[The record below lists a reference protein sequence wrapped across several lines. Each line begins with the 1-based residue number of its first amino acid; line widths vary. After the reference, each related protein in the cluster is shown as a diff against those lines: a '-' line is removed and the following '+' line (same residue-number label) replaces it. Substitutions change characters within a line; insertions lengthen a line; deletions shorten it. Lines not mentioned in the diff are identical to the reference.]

1 MPRRLQPCQRSRASR
16 NRALQRLLA
25 GEGEIMAPSKSI
37 TIGWFIGL
45 ATLFIIEAVTPAQA
59 LPVIRDQCNQ
69 TSGDGQ
75 GHSCPGANDLLI
87 RPKYPDGTCGD
98 WMCCPPN
105 PDGQTYD
112 CAHATNPTRSVISG
126 ALKNLLGP
134 RATVLEPGRTPGLRN
149 PSVFSGPNAPIL
161 RRGVEGQTTED
172 SPSGNPGTSEQDKT
186 K

>member
-1 MPRRLQPCQRSRASR
+1 MNATRAF
-16 NRALQRLLA
+16 
-25 GEGEIMAPSKSI
+25 GMGCI
-37 TIGWFIGL
+37 IGL
-45 ATLFIIEAVTPAQA
+45 TILQAAVTTMPVHA
-59 LPVIRDQCNQ
+59 LPIIRDQCNS

-112 CAHATNPTRSVISG
+112 CAHATNPSRSLISG

-134 RATVLEPGRTPGLRN
+134 RATVLDPGRAPGGKA
-149 PSVFSGPNAPIL
+149 PGIFSGPSAPIL
-161 RRGVEGQTTED
+161 RRGVEGEQPGTDPAPEG
-172 SPSGNPGTSEQDKT
+172 PSGT